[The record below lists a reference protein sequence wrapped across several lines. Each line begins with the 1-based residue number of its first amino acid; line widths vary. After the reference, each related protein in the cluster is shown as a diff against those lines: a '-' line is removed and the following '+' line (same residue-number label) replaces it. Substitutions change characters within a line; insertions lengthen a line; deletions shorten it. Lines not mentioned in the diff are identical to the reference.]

1 MRTAIYA
8 RVFTPRRAH
17 DRNTYQKVS
26 SLDS

>member
-8 RVFTPRRAH
+8 RVFTLRQA
-17 DRNTYQKVS
+17 RNRKTDQKVT